1 MQSNL
6 FKSTIKYKCHP
17 AISPYSEGDI
27 LNDETHVV
35 HLTKGD
41 IMELKKVV
49 DSVVTVAS
57 HGVFYRAG
65 LGIGQRIA
73 TTLDPKN
80 YFQDVSEILKR
91 EGWIKEI
98 KFLEDGTVVVR
109 GSIETM
115 PSNMETCHILRGIIA
130 AIYQKHLNSRSVYCA
145 EYKCESLGNP
155 SCEFKIE
162 AEVI

>member
-1 MQSNL
+1 MN
-6 FKSTIKYKCHP
+6 
-17 AISPYSEGDI
+17 G
-27 LNDETHVV
+27 ETQVV

-41 IMELKKVV
+41 IVELKKVV

-57 HGVFYRAG
+57 HGVFYRTG

-73 TTLDPKN
+73 TSLDGKN
-80 YFQDVSEILKR
+80 YFQEVSDILRR

-98 KFLEDGTVVVR
+98 KFMEDGAVVVK
-109 GSIETM
+109 GSIESV
-115 PSNMETCHILRGIIA
+115 PSHMETCHILRGIIA
-130 AIYQKHLNSRSVYCA
+130 AIYQKHLNSRNVYCA

-155 SCEFKIE
+155 NCEFKIE